1 MTGGNEMNCSDI
13 QPRLSAY
20 FDGELTGEDRD
31 RVARHLQS
39 CAACSGQV
47 EAFGH
52 LSQAAHALPEPSS
65 SVADWEDLA
74 SRLDGREVS
83 PPVAKPSSAR
93 VTSKWWLAAAALIF
107 LSAGIGFWKL
117 GRTGEPARATA
128 ATQFHDY
135 LATFRRDPARA
146 QSLLLTKF
154 EGRPVPVETAARLAG
169 YRPAAAA
176 GLPDDYA
183 VESTYVM
190 KMPCCTCVQTVC
202 RRRDG
207 STLAIFE
214 HGDTGELLPPAQSP
228 SAGVK
233 CCGADCCLAQVD
245 DRLAVTRRRGAR
257 HITLVGVKDPAE
269 ANHLLAWMDRKS
281 ATQK

>member
-52 LSQAAHALPEPSS
+52 LSQAVRGLPEPSS
-65 SVADWEDLA
+65 PVADWEDLA

-83 PPVAKPSSAR
+83 PPVAKPSSGR
-93 VTSKWWLAAAALIF
+93 VASKWWLAAAALI
-107 LSAGIGFWKL
+107 LISAGIGWWSL

-135 LATFRRDPARA
+135 LAAFRRDPARA
-146 QSLLLTKF
+146 QSLLLTNF
-154 EGRPVPVETAARLAG
+154 EGRPVPAETAARLAG
-169 YRPAAAA
+169 YRPAVAA

-183 VESTYVM
+183 VQSTYVM

-214 HGDTGELLPPAQSP
+214 HGGVPASLPLAESLRP
-228 SAGVK
+228 GK

-269 ANHLLAWMDRKS
+269 ADHLLAWMDRKS
-281 ATQK
+281 ATKK